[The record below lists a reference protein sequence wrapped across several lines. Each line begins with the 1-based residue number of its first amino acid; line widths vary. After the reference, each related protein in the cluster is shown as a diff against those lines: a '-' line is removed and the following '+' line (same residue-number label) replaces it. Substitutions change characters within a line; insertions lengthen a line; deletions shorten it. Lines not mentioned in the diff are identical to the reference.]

1 MALAATFWGIWS
13 LFAPVP
19 TTTSILISKDNY
31 WQLPVAISRW
41 WDIPTAGLWAL
52 LLALFFGVIG
62 KAKEQKEDLIVG
74 LVVGLGIGLVVG
86 LGIGLV
92 VGLGF
97 GLGAGL
103 VVGLGFGLSV
113 ELGAGLGFGLSV
125 ELGAGL
131 GFGLGIGLSAG
142 LGFGLS
148 VGLGFGLGFGL
159 SVGLGA
165 GLGFLIVHTIPA
177 FRWLG
182 RWLAGE

>member
-1 MALAATFWGIWS
+1 MWYSAYNSEKKETGEKKMKQTRWLWRWPIAAMALAATFWGIWS

-86 LGIGLV
+86 LG
-92 VGLGF
+92 F

-103 VVGLGFGLSV
+103 VV
-113 ELGAGLGFGLSV
+113 
-125 ELGAGL
+125 
-131 GFGLGIGLSAG
+131 
-142 LGFGLS
+142 
-148 VGLGFGLGFGL
+148 GLGFGL

>member
-1 MALAATFWGIWS
+1 MKQTRWLWRWPIAAMALAATFWGIWS

-86 LGIGLV
+86 LGF
-92 VGLGF
+92 GLGF
-97 GLGAGL
+97 GLVAGL
-103 VVGLGFGLSV
+103 VVGLGFGLV
-113 ELGAGLGFGLSV
+113 AGLVVG
-125 ELGAGL
+125 LGAGL
-131 GFGLGIGLSAG
+131 GFGLG
-142 LGFGLS
+142 F
-148 VGLGFGLGFGL
+148 V
-159 SVGLGA
+159 
-165 GLGFLIVHTIPA
+165 IVHTIPA

>member
-1 MALAATFWGIWS
+1 MWYSAYNSEKKETGEKKMKQTRWLWRWPIAAMALAATFWGIWS

-74 LVVGLGIGLVVG
+74 LGV
-86 LGIGLV
+86 GLV

-97 GLGAGL
+97 GL
-103 VVGLGFGLSV
+103 V
-113 ELGAGLGFGLSV
+113 
-125 ELGAGL
+125 
-131 GFGLGIGLSAG
+131 
-142 LGFGLS
+142 